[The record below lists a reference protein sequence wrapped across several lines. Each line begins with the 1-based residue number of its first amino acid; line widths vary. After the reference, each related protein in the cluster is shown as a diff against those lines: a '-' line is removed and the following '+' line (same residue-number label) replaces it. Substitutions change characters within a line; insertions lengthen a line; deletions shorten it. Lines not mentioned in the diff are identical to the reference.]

1 MRRASW
7 VVVAA
12 VVAGVAVSP
21 RQAHAQLGWTVYGA
35 GEFDTNDVVLVLGGV
50 DITMKRSGWTPLV
63 GVQALWLRYGPSG
76 ATTSVTSI
84 TPSVG
89 MQHTTSTGMFLVRA
103 GYNFQNS
110 ANASNPGVFADV
122 GKDGIIVASQLE
134 YWGTGA
140 LGAQAIASYNF
151 GSETFWG
158 RGRVTAR
165 VARIGD
171 VGTVRVGPEFAYLRA
186 NRTSQGTVVSTTT
199 TFDAAQV
206 GGVVAINPGRGVALT
221 GRVGRKISPLSNRTT
236 TNTGDATYFGF
247 EIALFPK

>member
-1 MRRASW
+1 MRRAFW
-7 VVVAA
+7 VVAVA
-12 VVAGVAVSP
+12 VVAGLAGSA
-21 RQAHAQLGWTVYGA
+21 RQAHAQVGWTVYGA

-63 GVQALWLRYGPSG
+63 GVQALWLQYGPSG
-76 ATTSVTSI
+76 NKTSVTSV

-89 MQHTTSTGMFLVRA
+89 LQHTTSTGLFLVRA

-110 ANASNPGVFADV
+110 ANPSNPGVFADI
-122 GKDGIIVASQLE
+122 GKDGVIVGSQFE

-165 VARIGD
+165 IAHIGD
-171 VGTVRVGPEFAYLRA
+171 IGAIRVGPEVAYLNARRPA
-186 NRTSQGTVVSTTT
+186 TVLNPKS

-206 GGVVAINPGRGVALT
+206 GGVIAINPGRGVALT
-221 GRVGRKISPLSNRTT
+221 GRVGRKISPLSNRSAAVK
-236 TNTGDATYFGF
+236 GDATYFGF